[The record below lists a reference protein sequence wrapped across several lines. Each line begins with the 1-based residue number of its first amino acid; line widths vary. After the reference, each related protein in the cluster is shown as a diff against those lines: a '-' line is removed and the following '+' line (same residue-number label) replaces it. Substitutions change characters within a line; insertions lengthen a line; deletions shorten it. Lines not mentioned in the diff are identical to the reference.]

1 MNPATNAQGDFE
13 YIVVGSGAGGG
24 TVAARLA
31 QAGRKVLL
39 LEAGGDP
46 HETSGG
52 VRWDRKREN
61 LPDDYDVPAF
71 HGIST
76 ECDALRWDFWVRHYA
91 DTAQQKR
98 DPKYKETWDGKRADG
113 VLYPRAG
120 TLGGC
125 TSHNA
130 MITVYPHNQDWN
142 DLVDLTGD
150 ASWEAENMRK
160 YYQRMENCNYRRFP
174 WRWLHK
180 LWNPTRHGYHGWLST
195 EVAVPVEALKKD
207 KRLVKVIVKSA
218 RAAALSVE
226 LPLQRVWWFLLGR
239 LDPNDWRL
247 VEDDAVGLR
256 LPPLATFRRRRN
268 GTREFL
274 LEVQKR
280 YPGNLTIEL
289 HALATRVL
297 LDEQK
302 RAVGVDY
309 LKGERLYRAHCNPSG
324 QPGEKRTARAT
335 REVILAG
342 GAFNTPQL
350 LMLSGIG
357 PKDELTRHGIE
368 VRVDLPGVGRN
379 LQDRYEVGIVNRM
392 KSDWQVLADAKF
404 LKGDPPH
411 AMWQAGR
418 GVYTTNGAILAVIKK
433 SDSSR
438 PLPDLFCFALLGRF
452 RGYEPNYSQ
461 EIVRHRNHLTWAVLK
476 AHTNNRGGA
485 VKLKTADPR
494 DPPEINFHYF
504 HEGTDTRQEDLES
517 VVNGVEFVRAINA
530 HLSDKLEEEEAPNGE
545 ERQDLA
551 QFVKDHAWGH
561 HACGTCRIGRKDD
574 RMAVLDGNFNVY
586 GTQGLRVVD
595 ASVFPRIPGFFIV
608 TSIYMVAEK
617 AADVILAAAR
627 GETVRNAKRVSFR
640 DTLRLQLRVT
650 IPAYFSGLVAPW
662 RRGRALLSGWDT
674 GQARQRLFDELRSKY
689 ASDHL
694 WTRFPLRR
702 TLLVFDPDTMDAVL
716 ASEQNAPDPTLKK
729 LALSRF
735 TPEGLIV
742 TGGDAWRG
750 RRAFNEAMLDFG
762 GLHRDAAAFSEIV
775 AREVDRLAA
784 APVDALYWPDFQ
796 HLAERISQQVLLG
809 AGCVDPEVAQALT
822 KMVSWSNL
830 PLRHRRAFRIFYGR
844 IEGYLARH
852 RARLAERGVEHPEEE
867 PLAPQCLVHASA
879 ESLERGAASESTRV
893 PDQIAFWAFVLKD
906 GLELHVARTLA
917 LIAAHEEVQDRLRR
931 EILSLP
937 ALSAQSIDRLDYL
950 HDCLVEQLR
959 LWTPVPILLR
969 RAVEDFTLRGGIPIE
984 AEQQIL
990 VHAAYHHRD
999 PRVFGVAADRFL
1011 PGSAAERSRDL
1022 LFFSRHQRSCAGQFL
1037 VRFLIKATL
1046 AALLARFRFELIG
1059 PPIDP
1064 ARIPHVYDHFAIA
1077 LRGIQDT

>member
-1 MNPATNAQGDFE
+1 MNAQGDFE

-31 QAGRKVLL
+31 EAGRKVLL

-46 HETSGG
+46 HETTGG
-52 VRWDRKREN
+52 VRWDPKREN

-91 DTAQQKR
+91 NTAQQKR
-98 DPKYKETWDGKRADG
+98 DPKYKETWDGKPVDG

-142 DLVDLTGD
+142 DLADLTGD
-150 ASWEAENMRK
+150 LSWEAENMRK

-195 EVAVPVEALKKD
+195 EVAVPVEALKRD

-280 YPGNLTIEL
+280 HPGNLTIEL
-289 HALATRVL
+289 HALATKVL
-297 LDEQK
+297 LDGQK

-309 LKGERLYRAHCNPSG
+309 LKGERLYRAHCNPSD

-357 PKDELTRHGIE
+357 PKNELTRHEID
-368 VRVDLPGVGRN
+368 VLVDLPGVGRN

-433 SDSSR
+433 SYPSR

-476 AHTNNRGGA
+476 AHTNNRGGT
-485 VKLKTADPR
+485 VKLKTPDPR
-494 DPPEINFHYF
+494 DPPEVNFHYF
-504 HEGTDTRQEDLES
+504 DEGTDTGQEDLES
-517 VVNGVEFVRAINA
+517 VVNGIEFVRAINS
-530 HLSDKLEEEEAPNGE
+530 HSSDVFAEEEAPHAQ
-545 ERQDLA
+545 ERENLA

-574 RMAVLDGNFNVY
+574 RMAVLDGDFNVY

-595 ASVFPRIPGFFIV
+595 ACVFPRIPGFFIV

-617 AADVILAAAR
+617 AADVVLAAAKGGTIR
-627 GETVRNAKRVSFR
+627 EAKRVSLW

-662 RRGRALLSGWDT
+662 RRGMALLSGFDT

-694 WTRFPLRR
+694 WTWFPLRR

-716 ASEQNAPDPTLKK
+716 ESEQNAPDPTLKK
-729 LALSRF
+729 RALSRF

-742 TGGDAWRG
+742 TSGDACRG
-750 RRAFNEAMLDFG
+750 RLVRRDRSAF
-762 GLHRDAAAFSEIV
+762 
-775 AREVDRLAA
+775 
-784 APVDALYWPDFQ
+784 P
-796 HLAERISQQVLLG
+796 
-809 AGCVDPEVAQALT
+809 
-822 KMVSWSNL
+822 
-830 PLRHRRAFRIFYGR
+830 
-844 IEGYLARH
+844 
-852 RARLAERGVEHPEEE
+852 
-867 PLAPQCLVHASA
+867 
-879 ESLERGAASESTRV
+879 
-893 PDQIAFWAFVLKD
+893 
-906 GLELHVARTLA
+906 
-917 LIAAHEEVQDRLRR
+917 LIAR
-931 EILSLP
+931 S
-937 ALSAQSIDRLDYL
+937 
-950 HDCLVEQLR
+950 
-959 LWTPVPILLR
+959 
-969 RAVEDFTLRGGIPIE
+969 
-984 AEQQIL
+984 
-990 VHAAYHHRD
+990 HAAC
-999 PRVFGVAADRFL
+999 P
-1011 PGSAAERSRDL
+1011 
-1022 LFFSRHQRSCAGQFL
+1022 
-1037 VRFLIKATL
+1037 
-1046 AALLARFRFELIG
+1046 
-1059 PPIDP
+1059 
-1064 ARIPHVYDHFAIA
+1064 
-1077 LRGIQDT
+1077 